1 MKTKRLK
8 GNIINKILI
17 ALILLVLI
25 STLILTL
32 AYFQD
37 KKEYSGTLDFGNI
50 KLKVSGG
57 VNSETS
63 TLVFDTARK
72 KNNDSTWTGKYMP
85 GDMVDLNLTV
95 GLENNSEPAYY
106 IISITDDNDVFESAY
121 YYSDGTKTG
130 NTLNVYV
137 FDRAKTY
144 KQSDTT
150 KTELTGS
157 DLKNVGKLSAGDTNA
172 QNLTISA
179 KIDENFEE
187 QGIKTTVYC
196 KIFAIQ
202 QANLSETDARAEI
215 MGNIVGLD
223 TSKYR
228 YVNYL
233 ESTGEQWIDTGYVYK
248 TDPKIEMAINPTQT
262 KDMFICGNRGRNT
275 PFVFNPD
282 VSNSNAIVN
291 YIYGEE
297 SWKQMPSTSMKLGK
311 WIKISF
317 GKAYK
322 ENGTLIKSIA
332 ETYDFSTN
340 TLSIYLFHANGGGT
354 AYISTVK
361 MGFCRIFDGSSLV
374 RNYVPCLRSSDNKP
388 GMFDTVN
395 NVFYVNQATGAD
407 FLWG

>member
-1 MKTKRLK
+1 
-8 GNIINKILI
+8 
-17 ALILLVLI
+17 
-25 STLILTL
+25 
-32 AYFQD
+32 
-37 KKEYSGTLDFGNI
+37 
-50 KLKVSGG
+50 
-57 VNSETS
+57 
-63 TLVFDTARK
+63 
-72 KNNDSTWTGKYMP
+72 MP
-85 GDMVDLNLTV
+85 GDIVDLNLTV

-106 IISITDDNDVFESAY
+106 IISITDDNEVFESAY

-179 KIDENFEE
+179 KIDENFDE

-202 QANLSETDARAEI
+202 QANISETDARAEI

-223 TSKYR
+223 TSKYK

-233 ESTGEQWIDTGYVYK
+233 QGQRSPYILTNYYVNNNTKIKTKCQIIDRYDRFVCAARLNSTINNFSFCSTPNEGIVYYGVGYSGYK
-248 TDPKIEMAINPTQT
+248 TKPIANMQNKIL
-262 KDMFICGNRGRNT
+262 D
-275 PFVFNPD
+275 
-282 VSNSNAIVN
+282 IVYSLKN
-291 YIYGEE
+291 LSI
-297 SWKQMPSTSMKLGK
+297 
-311 WIKISF
+311 
-317 GKAYK
+317 K
-322 ENGTLIKSIA
+322 ENGSIIVSDSYNSPLTGSYKLNIFSGMEHDRPSSHKIFYFQIFEEDTLMQ
-332 ETYDFSTN
+332 N
-340 TLSIYLFHANGGGT
+340 L
-354 AYISTVK
+354 
-361 MGFCRIFDGSSLV
+361 
-374 RNYVPCLRSSDNKP
+374 VPCLRSSDNKP

-395 NVFYVNQATGAD
+395 SVFYVNQATGED